1 MSRAILLVLDSLGI
15 GALPDA
21 DQFGDAGADTLGHI
35 AAHCL
40 ANRCGSGVDGAL
52 QIPQLLGLGLG
63 HAAQLASGRFPAGL
77 RDLAPTPAGAW
88 GCARERST
96 GKDTTSGHWE
106 MCGVPVSFDWGYF
119 TAPTQSFPVELL
131 AALVQRAQLPGVL
144 GNCRASGTTI
154 IAELGEAHIHSG
166 KPIVYTSADSVLQI
180 AAHEVHF
187 GLERL
192 HAVCAIARELVD
204 PLNVARVI
212 ARPFTGE
219 EADSFKRTSNRR
231 DYSVP
236 PPASTLLDHLQAAGR
251 EVIGIGKIPDIFAHR
266 GITREIKAHGIDG
279 LFQATLDAMDAMDS
293 AADGSLVFTNFVDF
307 DQEFGHRRDPAGYA
321 AALEAFDALLPQL
334 FARLQ
339 GDDVVLLVAD
349 HGNDPTW
356 SGSDHTREHIP
367 ILAFGPRVRAGGIG
381 CRDSFADIGQSIA
394 TWLDIPPL
402 DAGHDFLGAMRA

>member
-40 ANRCGSGVDGAL
+40 ATRCGSGADGAL
-52 QIPQLLGLGLG
+52 HIPHLLDLGLG
-63 HAAQLASGRFPAGL
+63 HAAQLASDSFPAGL
-77 RDLAPTPAGAW
+77 QDLAPAPVGAW

-106 MCGVPVSFDWGYF
+106 MCGVPVLFDWGYF
-119 TAPTQSFPVELL
+119 TAPTESFPAELL
-131 AALVQRAQLPGVL
+131 DALVERAQLPGVL

-154 IAELGEAHIHSG
+154 IAELGEAHICSG
-166 KPIVYTSADSVLQI
+166 KPIIYTSADSVLQI
-180 AAHEVHF
+180 AAHEGHF

-192 HAVCAIARELVD
+192 YEVCAIARELVD

-219 EADSFKRTSNRR
+219 DATSFKRTSNRR

-236 PPASTLLDHLQAAGR
+236 PPAPTLLDRLQEVQR

-266 GITREIKAHGIDG
+266 GITREVKAHGIDD
-279 LFQATLDAMDAMDS
+279 LFQATLDAMNN

-321 AALEAFDALLPQL
+321 AALEAFDVLLPQL
-334 FARLQ
+334 LTRLRD
-339 GDDVVLLVAD
+339 GDVVLLVAD

-356 SGSDHTREHIP
+356 PGSDHTREHVP
-367 ILAFGPRVRAGGIG
+367 ILAFGPRVHAGSIG

-394 TWLDIPPL
+394 NWLGIPPL
-402 DAGHDFLGAMRA
+402 DAGHDFLGAIRA

>member
-21 DQFGDAGADTLGHI
+21 DKFGDVGADTLGHI
-35 AAHCL
+35 AAHCI
-40 ANRCGSGVDGAL
+40 ATRCGSGIDGAL
-52 QIPQLLGLGLG
+52 KIPSLLQLGLG
-63 HAAQLASGRFPAGL
+63 HSAQLASGNFPAGL
-77 RDLAPTPAGAW
+77 QNSTLVPVGAW

-106 MCGVPVSFDWGYF
+106 MCGVPVLFDWGYF
-119 TAPTQSFPVELL
+119 TAPTQSFPAELL
-131 AALVQRAQLPGVL
+131 EALVQRADLPGVL

-154 IAELGEAHIHSG
+154 IAELGEAHIRSG

-180 AAHEVHF
+180 AAHEEHF

-192 HAVCAIARELVD
+192 YEVCAMARELVD
-204 PLNVARVI
+204 SLNVARVI
-212 ARPFTGE
+212 ARPFIGE
-219 EADSFKRTSNRR
+219 DAVSFKRTSHRR

-236 PPASTLLDHLQAAGR
+236 PPAPTLLDRLQAAQR

-266 GITREIKAHGIDG
+266 GITTEIKAHGIDG
-279 LFQATLDAMDAMDS
+279 LFQATLDAMES
-293 AADGSLVFTNFVDF
+293 AADGSLIFTNFVDF

-321 AALEAFDALLPQL
+321 AALESFDALLPQL

-339 GDDVVLLVAD
+339 EDDVVLLVAD

-356 SGSDHTREHIP
+356 PGSDHTREHIP
-367 ILAFGPRVRAGGIG
+367 ILAFGPHVRAGGIG

-394 TWLDIPPL
+394 NWLGIPPL
-402 DAGHDFLGAMRA
+402 DAGHDFLGAIRT

>member
-40 ANRCGSGVDGAL
+40 AAYCGSGAEGAL
-52 QIPQLLGLGLG
+52 QIPHLLGLGLG
-63 HAAQLASGRFPAGL
+63 HAAQLASGSFPAGL
-77 RDLAPTPAGAW
+77 QDVASTPVGAW

-106 MCGVPVSFDWGYF
+106 MCGVPVLFDWGYF

-131 AALVQRAQLPGVL
+131 DALVLRAQLPGVL

-154 IAELGEAHIHSG
+154 IAELGQAHIRSG

-180 AAHEVHF
+180 AAHEAHF

-192 HAVCAIARELVD
+192 HAVCVIARELVD

-219 EADSFKRTSNRR
+219 DAASFKRTSNRR

-236 PPASTLLDHLQAAGR
+236 PPAPTLLDRLQAAQR

-266 GITREIKAHGIDG
+266 GITREVKAHGIDG
-279 LFQATLDAMDAMDS
+279 LFQATLDAMDS
-293 AADGSLVFTNFVDF
+293 AEDGSLVFTNFVDF

-334 FARLQ
+334 FARLR

-356 SGSDHTREHIP
+356 PGSDHTREHIP
-367 ILAFGPRVRAGGIG
+367 VLAFGPGVRAGSIG
-381 CRDSFADIGQSIA
+381 CRDSFADIGQSVA
-394 TWLDIPPL
+394 TWLGILPL
-402 DAGHDFLGAMRA
+402 DAGHDFLGAIRA

>member
-21 DQFGDAGADTLGHI
+21 DKFGDVGADTLGHI
-35 AAHCL
+35 AAHCV
-40 ANRCGSGVDGAL
+40 AMRCGSGIDGAL
-52 QIPQLLGLGLG
+52 HIPHLLNLGLG
-63 HAAQLASGRFPAGL
+63 HAAHLASGSFPAGL
-77 RDLAPTPAGAW
+77 QKPASTPLGAW

-106 MCGVPVSFDWGYF
+106 MCGVPVLFDWGYF
-119 TAPTQSFPVELL
+119 TAPTQSFPAELL
-131 AALVQRAQLPGVL
+131 DALVQRAQLPGVL

-154 IAELGEAHIHSG
+154 ISELGCEHIRSG

-192 HAVCAIARELVD
+192 HEVCAIARKLVD
-204 PLNVARVI
+204 PLNIARVI
-212 ARPFTGE
+212 ARPFIGE
-219 EADSFKRTSNRR
+219 EAASFKRTSHRR
-231 DYSVP
+231 DYSVS
-236 PPASTLLDHLQAAGR
+236 PPAPTLLDCLQDMKR

-266 GITREIKAHGIDG
+266 GVTTEVKAHGIDG
-279 LFQATLDAMDAMDS
+279 LFDATLDAMES

-321 AALEAFDALLPQL
+321 EALESFDALLPQL
-334 FARLQ
+334 LVRLRE
-339 GDDVVLLVAD
+339 DDVVLLVAD

-356 SGSDHTREHIP
+356 PGSDHTREHIP
-367 ILAFGPRVRAGGIG
+367 ILAFSSRVRAGSIG

-394 TWLDIPPL
+394 SWLGISPL
-402 DAGHDFLGAMRA
+402 DAGHDFLGAIGK